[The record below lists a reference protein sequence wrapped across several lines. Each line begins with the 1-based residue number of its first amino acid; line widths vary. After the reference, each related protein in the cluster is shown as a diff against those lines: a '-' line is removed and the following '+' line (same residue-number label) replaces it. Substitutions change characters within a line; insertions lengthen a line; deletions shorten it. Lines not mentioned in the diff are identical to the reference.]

1 MRGLSMALGLALHA
15 AGASAADIYV
25 SPTGSDA
32 SGDGSSGK
40 PFATLPKAQLAAR
53 KALAAL
59 EPKDTP
65 QRKEHGV
72 VKHLNRSAACHPVS
86 NDHVVP
92 CLCGTTLEALL
103 SLT

>member
-1 MRGLSMALGLALHA
+1 MNQELRF
-15 AGASAADIYV
+15 
-25 SPTGSDA
+25 GSLNFPLPA
-32 SGDGSSGK
+32 K
-40 PFATLPKAQLAAR
+40 PLAAPI
-53 KALAAL
+53 A
-59 EPKDTP
+59 EPKDNRS

>member
-1 MRGLSMALGLALHA
+1 MR
-15 AGASAADIYV
+15 V
-25 SPTGSDA
+25 QFGSLN
-32 SGDGSSGK
+32 
-40 PFATLPKAQLAAR
+40 FTLPAPS

-65 QRKEHGV
+65 QRNEHGV
-72 VKHLNRSAACHPVS
+72 VKHCNRSAACHPVS